1 MSNEKHAAYATSSDT
16 PPSVGETVHRLRRGH
31 GLTLDELARRSGVSK
46 SMLSQIERNRTNP
59 TFATVWRLTNALGIG
74 LEEVLRNGET
84 EKTIDLVP
92 GHAVPTIRSADG
104 KCLLRILGPLDM
116 AGSVEWYELIA
127 EPGAALVSQA
137 HDAGT
142 TEHLSV
148 LEGSFTVESGDQSM
162 EVAPE
167 ATGRFRADQTHAI
180 RNPGQETARAF
191 LVVALNR

>member
-1 MSNEKHAAYATSSDT
+1 MSNEKRASYETNGDT

-74 LEEVLRNGET
+74 LDEVLRNGDE
-84 EKTIDLVP
+84 EKAVDLVP

-127 EPGAALVSQA
+127 EPGAALVSQP
-137 HDAGT
+137 HEAGT
-142 TEHLSV
+142 MEHLSV
-148 LEGSFTVESGDQSM
+148 LEGTFSVDSGDQSM

-180 RNPGQETARAF
+180 RNPGDAPARAF
-191 LVVALNR
+191 LVVALSR